1 MKRLSLFF
9 AALIAAAATFAGTVV
24 YDLQGGVTNDYGYMT
39 LQDLYHDLNVDYN
52 TFSGATSTWKAL
64 SDLTPETASQG
75 FATSVTVDPEP
86 FFTDAA
92 YSAKW
97 KWLFDY
103 VESVWRA
110 YWTANKD
117 DFDPNASMTVVQK
130 RFNISHFFVCGPGT
144 PASFYTGAADFSMA
158 GKFEAWQPAWGHAFD
173 NPTTVDAEWTL
184 NAPYKEGESFR
195 GWYDNAAGSGT
206 AITSIDAEFNGT
218 LYACFGEYVMTI
230 AEANAALNDSV
241 LVGGTVVFV
250 RGTSNVYIQDA
261 TAGTLLYLAKN
272 EPAPAVGEY
281 VVVWGKSVTYKG
293 AQEIS
298 GAKIRSHVAGTLPDP
313 QNILLSTFLAAPL
326 NYFAERLHFDGLK
339 ITAHDNS
346 GMYVT
351 DGVDTIQCFNMKPDQ
366 TAFPVGSRVNLNCV
380 GSYYDKPQLVGD
392 SASVEAA
399 PLAGKDSYAYPAR
412 GENGEYTLVNKW
424 IYSNKLDN
432 YIANRPANTNSC
444 RGMAAYNGKM
454 YFIDREHAA
463 FTVVD
468 GATGEMLDPLPIIGD
483 HLFQKYDAESD
494 TWKDD
499 VTLKFNDVKFDNAGH
514 CLISA
519 CASNSQGVYVYVV
532 DLATGAATELIN
544 EHLYDNPDFYTDE
557 ENKDSWRMDAI
568 GVYGD
573 VTGKAVVM
581 FGNSMNADL
590 NAAYKWDI
598 NNGVAGAAERIDLVI
613 NAEDDTYL
621 HKDET
626 GAIWTENNSA
636 CQVFPVDFNYFYWDH
651 HSCRPTLFD
660 RGGAFVEDLKSCP
673 TGVMVGNNEGDSC
686 KVGSGYNGI
695 CEFQIGPD
703 YFVIMAATNNEEVP
717 SSSFAIFKFADASK
731 AFSGLTPMWF
741 LPKEGT
747 GTMTNAYRTAVPTVE
762 VDGTKATIYLY
773 AGENGYAVYEMTGR
787 EAPKP
792 IEKLYVTGNIEGNSW
807 NAESPIEMTAK
818 GDQVF
823 EADLTFVAA
832 SADNNLAYFAFS
844 AEKGSWDAFNG
855 ARYGAANQATVAA
868 GAPVALTNDGNDLT
882 VTILPGTYRVT
893 ADMENLQVSVAEIT
907 AVDNVV
913 LNANVTKRVEN
924 GQLIIIRNGVRY
936 NAQGVVAE

>member
-24 YDLQGGVTNDYGYMT
+24 YDLQGGVTNDYGWKSVDEMFAAFMT
-39 LQDLYHDLNVDYN
+39 E
-52 TFSGATSTWKAL
+52 SGATDFLTLAEYKAL
-64 SDLTPETASQG
+64 EEPLAARSGICVKLTNPETA
-75 FATSVTVDPEP
+75 FANTEKWGWLKSYIESVHLAQAADGASTLPENGAGAAWRYAIAA
-86 FFTDAA
+86 FFT
-92 YSAKW
+92 
-97 KWLFDY
+97 
-103 VESVWRA
+103 EGQR
-110 YWTANKD
+110 
-117 DFDPNASMTVVQK
+117 
-130 RFNISHFFVCGPGT
+130 
-144 PASFYTGAADFSMA
+144 TGWPKSADFSQA
-158 GKFEAWQPAWGHAFD
+158 GKYEAWQPVWGHAWD

-184 NAPYKEGESFR
+184 NAPYKEGETFR

-206 AITSIDAEFNGT
+206 AITTIDAEFNGT

-241 LVGGTVVFV
+241 LAGGTVVFV

-351 DGVDTIQCFNMKPDQ
+351 DGVDTIQCFNMKVDQ
-366 TAFPVGSRVNLNCV
+366 AVFPVGSRVNLNCV
-380 GSYYDKPQLVGD
+380 GSYYDKAQLVGD

-424 IYSNKLDN
+424 IYSVKKDN
-432 YIANRPANTNSC
+432 YIANRPANTNFC
-444 RGMAAYNGKM
+444 RGMAAYDGKM

-468 GATGEMLDPLPIIGD
+468 GATGEMLDPLPITGE

-613 NAEDDTYL
+613 NAEDETYML
-621 HKDET
+621 KEDGT
-626 GAIWTENNSA
+626 VAAENNSA

-660 RGGAFVEDLKSCP
+660 MGGVFVEDLKSCP
-673 TGVMVGNNEGDSC
+673 TGVAVGNNEGDTC
-686 KVGSGYNGI
+686 KVGLGHNGI

-703 YFVIMAATNNEEVP
+703 YFVIMAATNTAEVP
-717 SSSFAIFKFADASK
+717 ASSFVIYKFADASK

-741 LPKEGT
+741 LPNEGM
-747 GTMTNAYRTAVPTVE
+747 GAVTNAYRTAVPTVE

-773 AGENGYAVYEMTGR
+773 SGENGYAVYEMTGR

-792 IEKLYVTGNIEGNSW
+792 IEKLYVTGNIEGNNW

-818 GDQVF
+818 GNQVF
-823 EADLTFVAA
+823 EAELTFVAA

-868 GAPVALTNDGNDLT
+868 GAPVALTNDGSDLT
-882 VTILPGTYRVT
+882 VTILPGTYTVT

-913 LNANVTKRVEN
+913 INANVTKRVEN